1 MRSTYSIVFTDRVWR
16 RKVSFSHPPLRGSRK
31 ICLFI
36 APLSH
41 SPLSPSRNLLV
52 NRSLR
57 WLLIDSRIYTH
68 QREIIYVP
76 IHATQS
82 RYTDSEW
89 WWEKNTRKRGAGRR
103 RKSRYGGLNF
113 IPPHLSIVVSVMC
126 ANSFSPQSSANT
138 RLLLYPR
145 PAATA
150 SSVIRELCV
159 GAKLMLSGRRIGQD
173 IYFPIFLSSA
183 TYGAI
188 LIGLLR

>member
-16 RKVSFSHPPLRGSRK
+16 RKVSFSHPSLRGSRK

-41 SPLSPSRNLLV
+41 SPLSPSRNVLV

-82 RYTDSEW
+82 RYWLEVVVRKKHK
-89 WWEKNTRKRGAGRR
+89 EKRSRKKKEKQIRWIEFYSSTLIDRR
-103 RKSRYGGLNF
+103 QRNVCQF
-113 IPPHLSIVVSVMC
+113 
-126 ANSFSPQSSANT
+126 FF
-138 RLLLYPR
+138 
-145 PAATA
+145 
-150 SSVIRELCV
+150 SSVLSKYSSFVVPAPSRHCQFSHSWTVCWCQIDVEWAADRAGYLLSNIPQQRDIRCNINRL
-159 GAKLMLSGRRIGQD
+159 
-173 IYFPIFLSSA
+173 
-183 TYGAI
+183 T
-188 LIGLLR
+188 